1 MKHCGHLLFSIS
13 VITSEPSIYAQR
25 NFIFMY
31 FLWKKG
37 SGHHYVNIDDDLQR
51 IMRASH
57 DNILLVRRASHDIV
71 NYWWNGKRVVRPKG
85 TVQLSKEDMAQ
96 LIDKAERGHRK
107 HDCLM

>member
-1 MKHCGHLLFSIS
+1 
-13 VITSEPSIYAQR
+13 
-25 NFIFMY
+25 MY

-96 LIDKAERGHRK
+96 MIDKAEREYWK
-107 HDCLM
+107 HNCLM